1 MRPSL
6 AIGSRVGVYRVIRP
20 IGRGGMAGVFEV
32 EDPKGQR
39 FALKSPITDVR
50 SSSDV
55 ARRFARETNA
65 MRVLNHPNLVSAVD
79 VFVDSGVL
87 FLVMEMIV
95 GRTLTT
101 AIADGLQPR
110 AALLLAHQILEG
122 MGHAHAAGVI
132 HRDLKPDNIVL
143 VPEPGWER
151 VKILDFGLV
160 KLIGDTA
167 GVYGSSTLTNAGVVH
182 GTPAYMAPEQA
193 RGGAVDARS
202 DLYSIG
208 IILFEM
214 LIGRLPFVEQ
224 DARHLMA
231 RQVASEVPTL
241 DIASRGAAWATPDM
255 VALVEGAVTKDPAVR
270 FISAQ
275 VMLGALDDAYLSL
288 G

>member
-1 MRPSL
+1 VRPSL
-6 AIGSRVGVYRVIRP
+6 AIGSRVGAYRVIRA

-32 EDPKGQR
+32 EDPEGQR

-101 AIADGLQPR
+101 AISDGLPPR
-110 AALLLAHQILEG
+110 AALLLARQILEG

-143 VPEPGWER
+143 VADQGWER

-160 KLIGDTA
+160 KLIGDAA

-241 DIASRGAAWATPDM
+241 DVASRGAAWATADM